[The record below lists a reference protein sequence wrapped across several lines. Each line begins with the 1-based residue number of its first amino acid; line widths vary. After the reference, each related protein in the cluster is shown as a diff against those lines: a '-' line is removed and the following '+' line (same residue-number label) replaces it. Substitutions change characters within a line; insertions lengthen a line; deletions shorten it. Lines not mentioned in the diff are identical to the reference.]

1 MLLVRLLPVA
11 VLSLALAT
19 AAAAPAHAEPSRLWA
34 ATLEAGNE
42 VVELVARPLR
52 AAWAATAARIIGAE
66 QSFAEHA
73 RAFAGTLRS
82 DFARFE
88 SLVGRAGFRITAVS
102 VTPGLIP
109 GIELTLTPVGEVGAA
124 EDAALRAEV
133 GALTGVGGAIERA
146 VILALLDIDERVE
159 AVRPAGFRLTE
170 VTLGLVAIL
179 PEVEL
184 GFTRE

>member
-1 MLLVRLLPVA
+1 MLPVA

-19 AAAAPAHAEPSRLWA
+19 VAAAPAHAEASRLWA
-34 ATLEAGNE
+34 ATLEAGNQ

-52 AAWAATAARIIGAE
+52 AAWTATAARIIGAE
-66 QSFAEHA
+66 QSFAEHTK
-73 RAFAGTLRS
+73 AFAGTLRS

-88 SLVGRAGFRITAVS
+88 ALVGRAGFRITAVN

-109 GIELTLTPVGEVGAA
+109 RIELTLAPAGDVGAA
-124 EDAALRAEV
+124 EEAALRAEV
-133 GALTGVGGAIERA
+133 GALTGVVGAIERA

-159 AVRPAGFRLTE
+159 AVRPAGFRLSE